1 MLPQLVTA
9 APPRRTSGTGRP
21 APGRI
26 ALLTLLLLLAA
37 LVPAPSLA
45 APPSTVSVHDET
57 GAVDTAQ
64 LEQELAEVDFRTEV
78 DLVVLVLDVTEH
90 GHDASEDTA
99 LNDAALDHARASA
112 PELLSADGSRFADG
126 TVILALDPDN
136 RCLGPYE
143 IGRASSRGRGSEGEG
158 EGDGEEQ

>member
-90 GHDASEDTA
+90 GHEDRKSTR
-99 LNDAALDHARASA
+99 LNSSHVANSYAV
-112 PELLSADGSRFADG
+112 F
-126 TVILALDPDN
+126 
-136 RCLGPYE
+136 CLK
-143 IGRASSRGRGSEGEG
+143 
-158 EGDGEEQ
+158 

>member
-45 APPSTVSVHDET
+45 APASAVSVHGEA

-64 LEQELAEVDFRTEV
+64 LEPELAEVDFRTEV

-136 RCLGPYE
+136 RFLGTYAGE
-143 IGRASSRGRGSEGEG
+143 RSEEHTS
-158 EGDGEEQ
+158 ELQS